1 MLHRVVAYGLAAL
14 VLTAIQAAAQMRD
27 PARDQLEG
35 RRDQWDQRRDQW
47 DQRREQVP
55 DDRRRDTVFL
65 PNDGG
70 LYHRARDAVRW
81 AGHRCDTVH
90 MVEIT
95 GGAYL
100 VTCSSGPYWLVDRG
114 TGLRVIPGRPG
125 GSIEQPAL
133 TIR

>member
-1 MLHRVVAYGLAAL
+1 MLRLFLVCGCAAL
-14 VLTAIQAAAQMRD
+14 IVISGPVLAQTQDKDATQAREQQRG
-27 PARDQLEG
+27 QF
-35 RRDQWDQRRDQW
+35 DQRP
-47 DQRREQVP
+47 DQRE
-55 DDRRRDTVFL
+55 RDSVFL

-90 MVEIT
+90 TVEIT

-114 TGLRVIPGRPG
+114 VGLRVLPARPG
-125 GSIEQPAL
+125 TAIEQPAL